1 MKQPKD
7 DHYWMGLALRE
18 ARKAEARGEVPIGA
32 VIVRDGAVIG
42 RGYNLREGS
51 KDPTSHA
58 EMRAIRSAARK
69 SGAWRILDATL
80 YVTLEPC
87 PMCMGAIILARLE
100 RVVFGCRDPK
110 AGAAGSLYD
119 LSNDPRLNHRVELAV
134 GVRGEECS
142 SILSSFFARLRE
154 QRKQARMPGDEGRQC
169 PESQ

>member
-1 MKQPKD
+1 MKKPWKEPMKQPKD
-7 DHYWMGLALRE
+7 DYYWMGLALRE

-32 VIVRDGAVIG
+32 IIVRDGTVLG

-51 KDPTSHA
+51 RDPTSHA

-69 SGAWRILDATL
+69 AGNWRILDATL

-87 PMCMGAIILARLE
+87 PMCMGAILLARLE

-119 LSNDPRLNHRVELAV
+119 LSDDPRLNHRVELTT
-134 GVRGEECS
+134 GIREEECS
-142 SILSSFFARLRE
+142 AILSSFFAGLRKRGKPL
-154 QRKQARMPGDEGRQC
+154 QGSGK
-169 PESQ
+169 